1 MNTLTSPAI
10 KRRKRKKTATGSVQ
24 SVERLTAEREDAV
37 SIPGAGPM
45 LRVLK

>member
-1 MNTLTSPAI
+1 MLTSPAI
-10 KRRKRKKTATGSVQ
+10 KRRKRKNNAAGLTQ

-37 SIPGAGPM
+37 SIPRAEPK